1 MTRLDST
8 LLSAIPAKCDSWKRS
23 ALLKEKGL
31 KHSRKFTWEKV
42 AHDTNAVYKK
52 IFDI

>member
-23 ALLKEKGL
+23 ALFKEKGL
-31 KHSRKFTWEKV
+31 KLIQK
-42 AHDTNAVYKK
+42 
-52 IFDI
+52 